1 MFSTSL
7 AAAAFGGLL
16 MVPNLATQPVWQSDY
31 RQALTQAA
39 DQHKP
44 LAVFINSGGT
54 GYARLIQ
61 DGSIPKEAAEVL
73 KKNYVCLYVDV
84 LTTTGKEL
92 SGSFQMSEGIVISDP
107 TAGLQALRHAGP
119 IEATELTRYVQQY
132 AEPTTPLAR
141 TNYSGVD
148 STPFVQPAIVSY
160 QPAYQQ
166 PRPVMN
172 MLNNVRNFIAP
183 AST

>member
-7 AAAAFGGLL
+7 AAAALSGLL
-16 MVPNLATQPVWQSDY
+16 MAPNMTTQPVWQSDY
-31 RQALTQAA
+31 RQALSVAA
-39 DQHKP
+39 DQRKP

-73 KKNYVCLYVDV
+73 KKKYVCLYIDV
-84 LTTTGKEL
+84 STTTGKEL
-92 SGSFQMSEGIVISDP
+92 SGSFQMAEGIVISDP
-107 TAGLQALRHAGP
+107 AAGLQALRHAGP
-119 IEATELTRYVQQY
+119 IQATELTRYVQQY
-132 AEPTTPLAR
+132 AEPTTPLAQ
-141 TNYSGVD
+141 TYYSGVVT
-148 STPFVQPAIVSY
+148 TPYVQPEVTNY
-160 QPAYQQ
+160 QPVVTQ

-172 MLNNVRNFIAP
+172 MINNVRNFIAP